1 MASGLNIK
9 SPEAH
14 KLAQQLAK
22 ETGESMT
29 SLVTEALR
37 EKLTRVRKKQVKRL
51 TVEEMLEIGERIKS
65 HIKKP
70 IVDHAAFLYDE
81 NGLPK

>member
-14 KLAQQLAK
+14 KLAQQLAR

-37 EKLTRVRKKQVKRL
+37 EKLSRVRKKQVKRL
-51 TVEEMLEIGERIKS
+51 TVEEMLKIGERIKS
-65 HIKKP
+65 HIKQP
-70 IVDHAAFLYDE
+70 IFDHAAFLYDE